1 MIILITIIN
10 NAIII
15 VTGSLFLVTTIL
27 AVWKYGSNITANI
40 LQLIPG
46 NFIMSI
52 VVLIAALQLCLSSV
66 LSHSTLFQDLEDQ
79 CNIKRSMIF

>member
-1 MIILITIIN
+1 MTVIIN

-27 AVWKYGSNITANI
+27 AVWKYGNSITANI

-79 CNIKRSMIF
+79 CNIKRSMIS

>member
-1 MIILITIIN
+1 MIIN

-27 AVWKYGSNITANI
+27 AVWKYGSSITANI

-79 CNIKRSMIF
+79 CNIKRSMIS

>member
-1 MIILITIIN
+1 MTVIIN

-27 AVWKYGSNITANI
+27 AVWKYGSSITANI

-79 CNIKRSMIF
+79 CNIKRSMIS

>member
-1 MIILITIIN
+1 MIIN

-15 VTGSLFLVTTIL
+15 VTSSLFLITTIL
-27 AVWKYGSNITANI
+27 AVWKYGSSITANI

-79 CNIKRSMIF
+79 CNIKRSMIS